1 MSLTVGAAIHRA
13 QALLREAGVD
23 GPRRE
28 ARLLVGLASGLDAF
42 LPTDT
47 RLSPDAAGRLE
58 VLVARRAAR
67 EPYAHLAEE
76 REFMGLRFLVS
87 GAALI
92 PRPETECLIE
102 ALFRDRPARHILDLG
117 TGTGAM
123 LLSLLDRW
131 PDARGVGV
139 DRSVTALAVAGRNV
153 TALGLHG
160 RALLLASDW
169 TGALRAAPTFDLAVC
184 NPPYVRTDEIGTLDP
199 EVRDYEPR
207 LALDGGSDGL
217 DSVRGLLPR
226 LVRMLE
232 PGARAVFETDPRLW
246 EGLAALTEQH
256 GGRDI
261 SCIPDLAGR
270 RRGLIARFPGLAG

>member
-1 MSLTVGAAIHRA
+1 MSLTVEAAIEHART
-13 QALLREAGVD
+13 LLRDAGVD

-28 ARLLVGLASGLDAF
+28 ARLLVGLATGLDAF
-42 LPTDT
+42 LASDT
-47 RLSPDAAGRLE
+47 RLSSDAAGRLE

-76 REFMGLRFLVS
+76 REFMGLRFFVS
-87 GAALI
+87 GAALV
-92 PRPETECLIE
+92 PRPETECLVE
-102 ALFRDRPARHILDLG
+102 ALVRDQPAGHVLDLG

-123 LLSLLDRW
+123 LLSLLDQW

-139 DRSVTALAVAGRNV
+139 DRSVAALAVAGRNV
-153 TALGLHG
+153 AALGFRG

-169 TGALRAAPTFDLAVC
+169 AGALRAAPTFDLAVC

-207 LALDGGSDGL
+207 LALDGGLDGL
-217 DSVRGLLPR
+217 DSVRALLPR
-226 LVRMLE
+226 LVRMLG
-232 PGARAVFETDPRLW
+232 PGARAAFETDPRLW
-246 EGLAALTEQH
+246 EGLATLVKRY

-261 SCIPDLAGR
+261 SCVPDLAGH
-270 RRGLIARFPGLAG
+270 RRGLIARFPGLTG